1 MQETPTAEQLEEHL
15 LVFSLTPGASLEEI
29 KKRKAFMVKVM
40 HEDVVAENMKD
51 QAREEMVRINNA
63 WEAINSWF
71 KANPGQ
77 TTTPII
83 EKKSASTSNS
93 KTQGGA
99 TADADDEDWEAFE
112 KRKRTQWNH
121 DGVSLEQLDRKR
133 RTDIQVRSRRDLVV
147 KAKISTGV
155 ILGLWFFTLCF
166 GSNDVLYG
174 ARVFC
179 LISIIAYWTC
189 LLNGKIK
196 AKIEAWIEKVD

>member
-71 KANPGQ
+71 QANPGQ
-77 TTTPII
+77 TTTPVS
-83 EKKSASTSNS
+83 EKTTAKASNS
-93 KTQGGA
+93 ETQGGA
-99 TADADDEDWEAFE
+99 AVRDDVEDWEAFE
-112 KRKRTQWNH
+112 KRKRTEWNQ
-121 DGVSLEQLDRKR
+121 DGVSLEHLDRKR
-133 RTDIQVRSRRDLVV
+133 RSDIQVRSRRDLVV

-155 ILGLWFFTLCF
+155 ILGLWFLSLCF
-166 GSNDVLYG
+166 ASNDVLFE
-174 ARVFC
+174 ARLFC
-179 LISIIAYWTC
+179 LVAIIAYWTC